1 MDTEMESG
9 MKSRMESGM
18 NSGQEDVLQFWV
30 DEIGPDRWY
39 VDDAGLDG
47 QIRDRFEAFWR
58 RAGDGG
64 CDHWLLT
71 PRGALA
77 LVLLLDQFPRN
88 MFRGTADAYRT
99 DRRAL
104 CLCKQ
109 AIRRGHDKV
118 TPEPERQFFY
128 LPLMHSEILPDQER
142 CVRLIKLGL
151 PKTGDDNIEH
161 ARRHREVIRKFGRFP
176 SRNRPLGRHD
186 TEAERNYRAS
196 GGYMA

>member
-1 MDTEMESG
+1 VGE
-9 MKSRMESGM
+9 
-18 NSGQEDVLQFWV
+18 V
-30 DEIGPDRWY
+30 GPARWY
-39 VDDAGLDG
+39 AIEARLDVK
-47 QIRDRFEAFWR
+47 IRDRFEALWR
-58 RAGDGG
+58 RAAAGG

-77 LVLLLDQFPRN
+77 LVIVLDQFPRN

-104 CLCKQ
+104 CVCKQ

-128 LPLMHSEILPDQER
+128 LPLMHSEGLPDQER

-151 PKTGDDNIEH
+151 PQTGGDNIEH